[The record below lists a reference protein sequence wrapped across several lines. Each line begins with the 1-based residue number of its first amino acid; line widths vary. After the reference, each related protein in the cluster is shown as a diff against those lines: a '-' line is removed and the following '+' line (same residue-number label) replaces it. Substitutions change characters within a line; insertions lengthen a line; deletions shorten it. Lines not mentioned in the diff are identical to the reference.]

1 MKTEDENIRNQFL
14 QLELEEFM
22 IENHIEDINILFS
35 KTPEE
40 LMKETDLAIQ
50 VIAYIQKIK
59 KELE

>member
-14 QLELEEFM
+14 QLELEKFM
-22 IENHIEDINILFS
+22 KENDIEDIHVLLS

-50 VIAYIQKIK
+50 VISYIQKVK

>member
-22 IENHIEDINILFS
+22 KENHIEDINVLLS

>member
-14 QLELEEFM
+14 QLELEKFM
-22 IENHIEDINILFS
+22 KENHIEDIHVLLS

-50 VIAYIQKIK
+50 VISYIQKIK

>member
-22 IENHIEDINILFS
+22 KKNHIEDIHVLLS

-50 VIAYIQKIK
+50 VISYIQKIK